1 MLGANVDK
9 RSFTPLNPTPLLHPQ
24 QRGRIHMESE
34 TLEGKS
40 EVMRSQASAEGSSWE
55 PGRN

>member
-9 RSFTPLNPTPLLHPQ
+9 RSFTPLNPTLLLHPQ

-40 EVMRSQASAEGSSWE
+40 EVMRSQASAEG
-55 PGRN
+55 

>member
-1 MLGANVDK
+1 MLGAKVDK
-9 RSFTPLNPTPLLHPQ
+9 MLFTPLSPALLLHPQ
-24 QRGRIHMESE
+24 QCGRINTESE

-40 EVMRSQASAEGSSWE
+40 EVMRSQASAGGSSWE